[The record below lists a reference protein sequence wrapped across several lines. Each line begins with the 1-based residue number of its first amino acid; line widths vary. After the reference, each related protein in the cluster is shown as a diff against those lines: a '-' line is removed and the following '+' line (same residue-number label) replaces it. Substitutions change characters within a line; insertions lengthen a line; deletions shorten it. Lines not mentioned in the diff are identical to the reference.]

1 MQITF
6 TTKNNGKTCQS
17 QLSPA
22 ATLVAGLLLLFVL
35 PVSLGMVVYHYASE
49 AEQARA
55 ALPTRTTLSEAEAR
69 LAEYKSMVEDLRR
82 QSEANIDVLSVRL
95 GRMQAQLMR
104 SNALGQRLAEMA
116 GLDKSEFDFSQEPA
130 LGGVASPLEN
140 DELQYGDVMQSLR
153 HLSVRLEQE
162 QMELALLENMM
173 ADKDLQ
179 QALDPKGWP
188 VKGSYISSAYGYRN
202 DPFSGRKSFHKG
214 VDIPGKI
221 GAPVHALGAGV
232 VVTAKMKSGFGYT
245 VEIDHGNGYTT
256 RYAHTSKILVDVGD
270 RISKGMVIAEVGST
284 GRSTG
289 PHLHLEL
296 LKDGKQINPRKR
308 LYSAKK

>member
-1 MQITF
+1 MQITL
-6 TTKNNGKTCQS
+6 TTKKNGKTQQS
-17 QLSPA
+17 CLSPA
-22 ATLVAGLLLLFVL
+22 ATLIAGLLLLVVL
-35 PVSLGMVVYHYASE
+35 PASLGMAVYHYASE
-49 AEQARA
+49 AENARA
-55 ALPTRTTLSEAEAR
+55 AMPTQITLAEAENR
-69 LAEYKSMVEDLRR
+69 MTGYQQTIDDLRR
-82 QSEANIDVLSVRL
+82 QSEANVDVLSVKL

-116 GLDKSEFDFSQEPA
+116 GLDKNEFDFSQEPA

-140 DELQYGDVMQSLR
+140 DELQYGDVMQSLQ

-162 QMELALLENMM
+162 QMELSLLESMM
-173 ADKDLQ
+173 ANKDLQ

-188 VKGSYISSAYGYRN
+188 VKGSYISSSYGYRN

-214 VDIPGKI
+214 VDIPGKV

-232 VVTAKMKSGFGYT
+232 VVHANKKSGFGYM

-256 RYAHTSKILVDVGD
+256 RYAHASKILVDIGD
-270 RISKGMVIAEVGST
+270 RVSKGMSIAEIGST

>member
-1 MQITF
+1 MQITL
-6 TTKNNGKTCQS
+6 TTTRNGRTVHS
-17 QLSPA
+17 RLSHA
-22 ATLVAGLLLLFVL
+22 ATLIAGLLLLVVL
-35 PVSLGMVVYHYASE
+35 PASLGLLVYHYSSE
-49 AEQARA
+49 ARQAQA
-55 ALPTRTTLSEAEAR
+55 ALPTSLTLSEAEAR
-69 LAEYKSMVEDLRR
+69 MAEYRKTIDALRI
-82 QSEANIDVLSVRL
+82 QSEANINVLSVKL

-116 GLDKSEFDFSQEPA
+116 GLDKTEFDFSQEPA
-130 LGGVASPLEN
+130 LGGIASPLES
-140 DELQYGDVMQSLR
+140 DAMEVEDVMQSLH

-162 QMELALLENMM
+162 HMELALLESLM

-188 VKGSYISSAYGYRN
+188 VKGSYISSSYGYRN

-214 VDIPGKI
+214 VDIPGKK
-221 GAPVHALGAGV
+221 GAPIHALAAGMVVHA
-232 VVTAKMKSGFGYT
+232 KKKSGFGYT
-245 VEIDHGNGYTT
+245 VEIEHGNGYTT
-256 RYAHTSKILVDVGD
+256 RYAHASKILVDVGD
-270 RISKGMVIAEVGST
+270 RVSKGMIIAEVGST

-308 LYSAKK
+308 LYSKK